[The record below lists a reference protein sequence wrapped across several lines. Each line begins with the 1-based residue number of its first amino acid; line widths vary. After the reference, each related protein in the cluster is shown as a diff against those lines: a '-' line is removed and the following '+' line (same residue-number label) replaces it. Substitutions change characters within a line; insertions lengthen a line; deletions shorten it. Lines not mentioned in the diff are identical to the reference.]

1 MTNVPSRRLLT
12 RPARRSFDRC
22 WLTAVGD
29 VPARSARQATDD
41 SPCIRAHRMFS
52 RVGSASMRRASAAR
66 RTSSGAGISKPS
78 IPLCT
83 RAGYPHDQVSEHLR
97 ICEGNLAPVTA
108 SPTAA
113 APTRSSDP
121 TRVGSALWS
130 LPEVRWAAGA
140 LLLFLLGGAAQLAAA
155 PAMVWWTLYLACYAV
170 GGWEPAWAGLQALR
184 ARSLDV
190 DLLMIVAAIG
200 AAAIGQVFD

>member
-29 VPARSARQATDD
+29 VPARSARQATDV
-41 SPCIRAHRMFS
+41 SPCINAHRMLS

-66 RTSSGAGISKPS
+66 RTSLGAGISKPS
-78 IPLCT
+78 IPRCT
-83 RAGYPHDQVSEHLR
+83 WGGYPHRGLSEHLR
-97 ICEGNLAPVTA
+97 RCAGNLDRVTA
-108 SPTAA
+108 SMTAV
-113 APTRSSDP
+113 APARSSHP
-121 TRVGSALWS
+121 PRVRSALWS

-140 LLLFLLGGAAQLAAA
+140 LLLFLLGGAAQLAGA
-155 PAMVWWTLYLACYAV
+155 PAPVWWTLYLACYAV
-170 GGWEPAWAGLQALR
+170 GGWEPARTGLQALR
-184 ARSLDV
+184 ERSLDV